1 MWPTVHGA
9 KLLALLV
16 LVLRPAKLI
25 TLRDLGCILLK
36 DDTKVCLFSC
46 SAVGTTTQWE
56 INGDNIGAVTG
67 VDPTNRR
74 SFTATSVLLRSSPLP
89 STSLK
94 RMDSV
99 LLVRTNIQHSLTV
112 ACYNDSYHK
121 FKMNDG
127 LNTLNITGIE
137 SPRVDYNT
145 TFSLYRLVNET
156 LLSNET
162 SSVLIFILET
172 SCLRISFQSYSCS
185 QNLWSDDEKKR
196 LCYDFYRD
204 NQSSLKVLIAV
215 NATSIN
221 VTCLD
226 NGLEI
231 ILPESKLETLPELS
245 TVEIP
250 TTAAATHNGNGYL
263 LFRIQMM
270 MCVYFAGFSFHF
282 TSWYFLTATAS
293 LTIII
298 SYW

>member
-1 MWPTVHGA
+1 MWPTVHVINV
-9 KLLALLV
+9 LALLV
-16 LVLRPAKLI
+16 VVLPPAGLI
-25 TLRDLGCILLK
+25 TLRDVGCILR
-36 DDTKVCLFSC
+36 DDTKVCLYFC

-56 INGDNIGAVTG
+56 INGDNIGAVMG

-74 SFTATSVLLRSSPLP
+74 TFTALPVILRSSPLP
-89 STSLK
+89 STPLK

-99 LLVRTNIQHSLTV
+99 LLVHANMELSLTV
-112 ACYNDSYHK
+112 ACFNDSYHK
-121 FKMNDG
+121 FTINGG
-127 LNTLNITGIE
+127 LSTLNITGID

-145 TFSLYRLVNET
+145 TFSLYQFVNET
-156 LLSNET
+156 LLFNET

-172 SCLRISFQSYSCS
+172 TCPRIIFQSYSCS
-185 QNLWSDDEKKR
+185 QNLWSDNERTR
-196 LCYDFYRD
+196 LCSDFYRD
-204 NQSSLKVLIAV
+204 NQSSVKVLIAV
-215 NATSIN
+215 NVTSIN

-270 MCVYFAGFSFHF
+270 MCVYFAGFLFHF
-282 TSWYFLTATAS
+282 TSWYFLTATSS
-293 LTIII
+293 LTVIN